1 MWRGMFYSADK
12 IESYSPKHSVSGH
25 SEVLLS
31 RSDGRNWDME
41 ETWNKVQVIR
51 NIKRLLLSER
61 KTWYLKL
68 RNISFVSWNGEMQA
82 SGTTEFIPLIYIP
95 AT

>member
-41 ETWNKVQVIR
+41 ET
-51 NIKRLLLSER
+51 
-61 KTWYLKL
+61 
-68 RNISFVSWNGEMQA
+68 
-82 SGTTEFIPLIYIP
+82 
-95 AT
+95 